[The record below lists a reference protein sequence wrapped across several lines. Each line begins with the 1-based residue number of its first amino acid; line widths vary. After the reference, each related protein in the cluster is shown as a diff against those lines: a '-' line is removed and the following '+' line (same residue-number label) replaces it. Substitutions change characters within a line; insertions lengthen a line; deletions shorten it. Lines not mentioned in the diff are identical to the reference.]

1 MYLNGVLDAD
11 VNKRAPNG
19 NGNLIVGGRN
29 GGSENY
35 LGLVDDVAYWNEVLP
50 EGSIQALADGTSP
63 IGASQEDEDGDGLP
77 DAWEEK
83 YGVDDPEGD
92 EDNDGLTNIEEF
104 EARTKPDKADSDD
117 DGLTDKVEVVDT
129 KTNPLR
135 ADTDKDGLLDG
146 VESNTGIF
154 VNLENTGTDP
164 LKEDTDGDGYTDL
177 KEVTDSASDPN
188 DPNSTP
194 PIPEIK
200 LLAYWDFNDPSDP
213 LTAADVSGNAPNAE
227 FLGSASYSE
236 DGDGYSGA
244 VGDFALDLGEV
255 NDQSTAVTSEGDHFS
270 EPFET
275 NDLSVAFWQNTTAVG
290 NTSAF
295 WMVAPDAT
303 GSQRGFQAHTPWG
316 NGTIYFDQSGC
327 CGAPQRLT
335 VGGQVNTDTWQHFV
349 FQRDEEGNMEIW
361 VDGELAASQGGAEPL
376 DDFNGV
382 INIGSDL
389 NQGNSLAGRI
399 DEFAIFNK
407 PLDEVQ
413 IQTLFNGSIA
423 SELIEP
429 ATPFEFTSIIY
440 NAAEDGFRLQ
450 WNSKPNKTYALY
462 FSESLEEFDADLDDS
477 ITSQGETTVY
487 PGEDEWL
494 QNPLE
499 GAPNL
504 FFRIEENQ

>member
-1 MYLNGVLDAD
+1 
-11 VNKRAPNG
+11 
-19 NGNLIVGGRN
+19 
-29 GGSENY
+29 
-35 LGLVDDVAYWNEVLP
+35 
-50 EGSIQALADGTSP
+50 
-63 IGASQEDEDGDGLP
+63 
-77 DAWEEK
+77 
-83 YGVDDPEGD
+83 
-92 EDNDGLTNIEEF
+92 
-104 EARTKPDKADSDD
+104 
-117 DGLTDKVEVVDT
+117 
-129 KTNPLR
+129 
-135 ADTDKDGLLDG
+135 
-146 VESNTGIF
+146 
-154 VNLENTGTDP
+154 
-164 LKEDTDGDGYTDL
+164 
-177 KEVTDSASDPN
+177 
-188 DPNSTP
+188 
-194 PIPEIK
+194 
-200 LLAYWDFNDPSDP
+200 

-244 VGDFALDLGEV
+244 VGDYALDLGEV

-335 VGGQVNTDTWQHFV
+335 VGGQVNTDAWQHFV

-361 VDGELAASQGGAEPL
+361 VDGQLAASQGGAEPL

-499 GAPNL
+499 GAPKL